1 MVMGNAAQTQDDG
14 SRSPNGVEAAISAPS
29 IPADGERA
37 PRPVVPVA
45 RVGGKTINYDFVWE
59 YVQKNPNHL
68 AFFGTNEGRAK
79 VLKEIIEFYLVN
91 RAAREMAG
99 LAEDEKGDA
108 LKVAVIQFNDQV
120 FKPDEFTEEQLQAAY
135 EERKASFG
143 VPSSVRIRE
152 IFFPFPEGASSEAKA
167 VTRARAEAALQ
178 RARGGESFEALAS
191 ELAHTDALRMLGG
204 DQGYVSL
211 SQFPHLAEATAG
223 MTEGALSSVIEL
235 PGGYQIFQFLG
246 KREGIGVPYDQARD
260 QLQGQLWKDSQE
272 RKKADFFRKYANEVG
287 VEILLPELRMAWPS
301 EGLEGSSR

>member
-1 MVMGNAAQTQDDG
+1 MVMGSGAQTQDDG
-14 SRSPNGVEAAISAPS
+14 SMGQNGVEAAISAPS
-29 IPADGERA
+29 KPADGERA

-91 RAAREMAG
+91 RAARETAG
-99 LAEDEKGDA
+99 LDEDEKGDA
-108 LKVAVIQFNDQV
+108 LKVAVNQFNDEM
-120 FKPDEFTEEQLQAAY
+120 FKPDDFTEEQLQAAY

-167 VTRARAEAALQ
+167 VTRAQAEAALQ
-178 RARGGESFEALAS
+178 RARGGESFEVLAS
-191 ELAHTDALRMLGG
+191 ELAHADALRILGG
-204 DQGYVSL
+204 DQGYISL
-211 SQFPHLAEATAG
+211 GQFPHLAEATAG
-223 MTEGALSSVIEL
+223 MTEGALSGVIEL

-246 KREGIGVPYDQARD
+246 KREGIGVPYVDGGGRGNLIAVARVEVPRRMNA
-260 QLQGQLWKDSQE
+260 KA
-272 RKKADFFRKYANEVG
+272 RKALEEFAKALSGA
-287 VEILLPELRMAWPS
+287 
-301 EGLEGSSR
+301 EG